1 MSKLRIRINEVDEDS
16 IAGLLREVGFL
27 CSIDYMQ
34 QPRMALA
41 DFLDHC
47 FNQCGLKQSAKT
59 TPTDG
64 VLNAKLLDLRE
75 TPLGQF
81 LREYCALRGVV
92 FEAYESRKIHH
103 ILTAC
108 APKLVNRKG
117 KAPAPTRAERIKKT
131 INQRRANGDL

>member
-1 MSKLRIRINEVDEDS
+1 MLRTRINEIDEDS

-27 CSIDYMQ
+27 CSMDFMQ

-59 TPTDG
+59 APTEG
-64 VLNAKLLDLRE
+64 VLNTKLQDLRE

-108 APKLVNRKG
+108 APKLVSRRG
-117 KAPAPTRAERIKKT
+117 KVPAVTRGERILNT
-131 INQRRANGDL
+131 IKQRRANGDL